1 MIAVIFEVWP
11 AEGKVE
17 AYLDIAHELR
27 AELDRIDGFISVERF
42 ESIYEPGKYLALSFF
57 RDEDAVRAWREH
69 AEHRIAQAKGR
80 GGIFAN
86 YRLRVAEVT
95 RDYGPDDRDQAPK

>member
-95 RDYGPDDRDQAPK
+95 RDYGPDDRDKAPK

>member
-11 AEGKVE
+11 AEGRLDD
-17 AYLDIAHELR
+17 YLGIAHDLA
-27 AELDRIDGFISVERF
+27 AELEKIDGFISVERF

>member
-11 AEGKVE
+11 AEGQVE

-27 AELDRIDGFISVERF
+27 AELGRIDGFVSVERF